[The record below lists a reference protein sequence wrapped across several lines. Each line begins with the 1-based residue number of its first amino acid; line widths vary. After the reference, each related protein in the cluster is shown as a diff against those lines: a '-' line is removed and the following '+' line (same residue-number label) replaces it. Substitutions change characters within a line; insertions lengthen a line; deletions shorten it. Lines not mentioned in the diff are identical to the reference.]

1 MPANSKSTYQEV
13 PWVHAGQ
20 ERLRASLKL
29 RFERNAESGSTIL
42 RENRHES
49 PLQVVRAFTHD
60 DGTAMV
66 HLHNVSGG
74 ILGGDHFNFH
84 VEVGPLA
91 SAQLTTTGATR
102 IYRSRK
108 ELPDASQH
116 NNIYV
121 EDGGLLEYLPD
132 EVIPFAGARFRQDT
146 FISLASKAGLFWWEI
161 LAPGREAR
169 EEVFQYHKVQMKV
182 RVMAQSR
189 LIAAENICLEPG
201 RYTVRSLGKFDHYR
215 YYATFY
221 ACRVGIDP
229 GSWRNL
235 EHQLVEITHNLT
247 RPGEMQWGVSTLV
260 SNGLTVRCVGCKGRE
275 ILPALHAIWGR
286 AKAFLYGRKAI
297 LPRKVN

>member
-1 MPANSKSTYQEV
+1 MLANSKSTDQEV
-13 PWVHAGQ
+13 PRAQAGK
-20 ERLRASLKL
+20 ELLCASSKL
-29 RFERNAESGSTIL
+29 RFERNTESGCTIL
-42 RENRHES
+42 RENRHEP

-60 DGTAMV
+60 DGTALV

-74 ILGGDHFNFH
+74 ILGGDQFNFR
-84 VEVGPLA
+84 VDVGRLA

-102 IYRSRK
+102 IYRSSK

-116 NNIYV
+116 NKIFV

-132 EVIPFAGARFRQDT
+132 EVIPFAGARFRQET
-146 FISLASKAGLFWWEI
+146 FISLGSGAGLFWWEI

-169 EEVFQYHKVQMKV
+169 EEIFQYDKVEMKV
-182 RVMAQSR
+182 RVMARSQ

-201 RYTVRSLGKFDHYR
+201 KRTTTSLGRFGHCR

-221 ACRVGIDP
+221 ICCVDVDP
-229 GSWRNL
+229 GSWHNL
-235 EHQLVEITHNLT
+235 ENHLVEVTHSLT

-260 SNGLTVRCVGCKGRE
+260 SNGLTVRCVGCNGRE
-275 ILPALHAIWGR
+275 ILPGLRAIWSR
-286 AKAFLYGRKAI
+286 AKVYLYGRKAI